1 MLSKLFFPCSLF
13 LDEIYVPRIA
23 CDLMLPHRRII
34 IMAFSTGI
42 IAGLA
47 ASLSIEW
54 MRYCVVVLIGVVGAL
69 FWQLNEV
76 REEAERRVVRA
87 VSHHLNNGLSI
98 VMNRR
103 HLDPKAREKIVDEQ
117 LLRCVWAIQT
127 ILPAL
132 NVRLPQLLNIKPH
145 SHPTEWTQPDLE
157 QLKGHEPPLVH

>member
-1 MLSKLFFPCSLF
+1 
-13 LDEIYVPRIA
+13 
-23 CDLMLPHRRII
+23 MLPHRRIV

-54 MRYCVVVLIGVVGAL
+54 MRYFVVVLIGVVGAL

-87 VSHHLNNGLSI
+87 VSHHLNNSLSI

-103 HLDPKAREKIVDEQ
+103 HLDPTAREQIVDEQ
-117 LLRCVWAIQT
+117 LLRCVWAVQT

-132 NVRLPQLLNIKPH
+132 NVGLPELLNIKRH
-145 SHPTEWTQPDLE
+145 SHPTEWNQPDLE
-157 QLKGHEPPLVH
+157 QVRAQQPPTVH

>member
-1 MLSKLFFPCSLF
+1 MPA
-13 LDEIYVPRIA
+13 Y
-23 CDLMLPHRRII
+23 RRIL

-54 MRYCVVVLIGVVGAL
+54 MRYFMVVLIGVVAAL
-69 FWQLNEV
+69 FWQLNEI

-87 VSHHLNNGLSI
+87 VSHHVNNSLSI

-103 HLDPKAREKIVDEQ
+103 HLDPTAREQIVDEQ
-117 LLRCVWAIQT
+117 LMRCVWAIQT

-132 NVRLPQLLNIKPH
+132 NVRLPELLSIKRH

-157 QLKGHEPPLVH
+157 ELRRQQAPTVH

>member
-1 MLSKLFFPCSLF
+1 MP
-13 LDEIYVPRIA
+13 A
-23 CDLMLPHRRII
+23 HRRIL

-54 MRYCVVVLIGVVGAL
+54 MRYLMVVLIGVVGAL

-87 VSHHLNNGLSI
+87 MSHHLNNSLSI
-98 VMNRR
+98 VMNRQ
-103 HLDPKAREKIVDEQ
+103 HLDPNAREQIVDEQ
-117 LLRCVWAIQT
+117 LLRCVWAIET

-132 NVRLPQLLNIKPH
+132 KVGLPELFNVKRH
-145 SHPTEWTQPDLE
+145 THPTEWTQPSIE
-157 QLKGHEPPLVH
+157 QLRKHQPPTVH